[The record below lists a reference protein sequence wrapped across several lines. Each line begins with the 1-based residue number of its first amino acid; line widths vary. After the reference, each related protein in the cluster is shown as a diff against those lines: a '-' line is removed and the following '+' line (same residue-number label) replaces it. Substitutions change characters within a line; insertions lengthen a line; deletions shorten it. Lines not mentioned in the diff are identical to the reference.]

1 MKIKTVIII
10 ALLFGLTSCNA
21 QIQIPTDYCG
31 KYKASLDS
39 KKLLKTLAD
48 PISDTSTASSVTVKR
63 INGSPDVAEFQK
75 EAQRKAQELID
86 SYTSKGYI
94 LDSSSMSMKT
104 KAYGI
109 ITIKRNSIENENPMT
124 KKTEVL
130 YRWKDSDVS
139 CLESGYSIKTYEGTT
154 ITLERINATDIRI
167 PELYLILSSKLK

>member
-1 MKIKTVIII
+1 MKNITV
-10 ALLFGLTSCNA
+10 ALILLTLGATSCNG
-21 QIQIPTDYCG
+21 QIPTDYCG
-31 KYKASLDS
+31 KYRVSLDTES
-39 KKLLKTLAD
+39 LLTSLAEKTAEDGTL
-48 PISDTSTASSVTVKR
+48 SSVTVTR
-63 INGSPDVAEFQK
+63 TDSLPSETEFLK
-75 EAQRKAQELID
+75 SSQRKAQELID

-154 ITLERINATDIRI
+154 ITLERINATDIHI

>member
-1 MKIKTVIII
+1 MKNITIII
-10 ALLFGLTSCNA
+10 ALLIGFTSCNA
-21 QIQIPTDYCG
+21 QIPTDYLG

-39 KKLLKTLAD
+39 KNLLATLAD
-48 PISDTSTASSVTVKR
+48 PASDTSTASSVTVKR

-167 PELYLILSSKLK
+167 PELYLILSTKLK

>member
-1 MKIKTVIII
+1 
-10 ALLFGLTSCNA
+10 
-21 QIQIPTDYCG
+21 
-31 KYKASLDS
+31 
-39 KKLLKTLAD
+39 
-48 PISDTSTASSVTVKR
+48 VKR

-167 PELYLILSSKLK
+167 PELYLILSTKLK

>member
-1 MKIKTVIII
+1 MKKIAVTIII

-21 QIQIPTDYCG
+21 QIPTDYLG

-39 KKLLKTLAD
+39 KKLLETFAD

-130 YRWKDSDVS
+130 YRWKDRDVS